1 MLVALPLAGLV
12 VSTVRDSEDGDE
24 DEDEY
29 MTAVDDS
36 KDEDEGDG
44 AEERGEELSTLAGC
58 LYAG

>member
-12 VSTVRDSEDGDE
+12 VSTVRDSEDE

-36 KDEDEGDG
+36 KDEDDGGVEVGAVGD
-44 AEERGEELSTLAGC
+44 EKRGSLSC
-58 LYAG
+58 